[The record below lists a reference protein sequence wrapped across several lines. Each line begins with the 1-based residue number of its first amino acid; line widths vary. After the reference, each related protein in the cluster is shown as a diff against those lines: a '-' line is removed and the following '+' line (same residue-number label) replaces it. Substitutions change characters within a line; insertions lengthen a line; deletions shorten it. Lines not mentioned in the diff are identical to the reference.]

1 MIKRIPYR
9 IRLLFG
15 LLIVVLVTLH
25 CSWLGDGYSCY
36 VYPVIARLLGS
47 LSQLVPFAIGDVFIA
62 LAVGWLVACPFYLRF
77 RRGRTWKGVMLYA
90 GEYLLWIYTWF
101 YLAWGLNYAQSNF
114 YRRTGI
120 RPKTYSEAGFKQFA
134 NRYIDRI
141 NAAYVCID
149 TIDQR
154 ETIREIALS
163 YRQPDR
169 LPGIHPLFCQHP
181 KPKTMLF
188 TPLASMVGI
197 TGSMAPFF
205 CEFTVNGDALPPQ
218 YPALYAH
225 ELAHFQGIAR
235 ESEANLYSYLA
246 CINARLPAIR
256 FSGYLSILPHVLSN
270 ARRLM
275 EPDDYRQLYGRLR
288 PEIVDLLHDMRQYW
302 ADKYSP
308 FIGRI
313 QDFFYDLYLKGN
325 KIGSGRKNY
334 SEVIGLILSIEDFP
348 HADRTQK

>member
-1 MIKRIPYR
+1 MIKRIPCR
-9 IRLLFG
+9 IWILLG
-15 LLIVVLVTLH
+15 LLIVINITLH
-25 CSWLGDGYSCY
+25 CSWLGDGYSLY
-36 VYPVIARLLGS
+36 IYPVIAKLLS
-47 LSQLVPFAIGDVFIA
+47 SISQLIPFAIGDIFIA
-62 LAVGWLVACPFYLRF
+62 LAIGGLVVCPVYLRI
-77 RRGRTWKGVMLYA
+77 RKKQTWKRIMLFV
-90 GEYLLWIYTWF
+90 GEYLLWIYGWF

-114 YRRTGI
+114 YHRTGI
-120 RPKTYSEAGFKQFA
+120 HPKTYSEAEFKQFA
-134 NRYIDRI
+134 NRYIDSI

-149 TIDQR
+149 TISPQ
-154 ETIREIALS
+154 ETIREISQS
-163 YRQPDR
+163 YRHSDK

-205 CEFTVNGDALPPQ
+205 CEFTLNGDALPPQ
-218 YPALYAH
+218 YPAIYAH

-246 CINARLPAIR
+246 CINSRSPAIQ

-270 ARRLM
+270 AHRLL
-275 EPDDYRQLYGRLR
+275 EPDDYRQLYERLR
-288 PEIVDLLHDMRQYW
+288 PEVTDLLREIRQYW
-302 ADKYSP
+302 AGKYSP
-308 FIGRI
+308 FIGQI

-334 SEVIGLILSIEDFP
+334 SEVVGLILSIEDISN
-348 HADRTQK
+348 ADRTQK